1 MSKVTGGEAI
11 VQSLI
16 AHGVDTLFGLPGVQN
31 DWLYNALYD
40 QRDKIRVIHT
50 RHEQGAGYMAL
61 GYALARGDIGVCSVV
76 PGPGLLN
83 AGAALA
89 TAYGLN
95 AQVLYLVG
103 QIPTAKI
110 GKGEGQLHEIPN
122 QLSILRSLTKWAERI
137 DRPADAP
144 RRVAEAFQ
152 QLRSGRPRPVG
163 LEAPMDVLAAKAE
176 VDLAVVEHD
185 IRHALVD
192 PEALEEA
199 AKLLG
204 NAQNPLIFVGSG
216 AIEAAPYV
224 QQLAETLQ
232 APVVSSRS
240 GHGILSSRHYL
251 AVRTT
256 AGHRLWEKAD
266 VVLAI
271 GTRLQNPQVTWGT
284 DDELKIIRVDVD
296 QEEINRYPAPTL
308 SLVAR
313 SEDVLPQLLPAV
325 EKQNRKR
332 ESRREEME
340 ALQGSID
347 ELMTAIEPQ
356 MTFIRVLRDELP
368 DDGIYVDD
376 LTQVGYVSRVAFPVY
391 KPRTY
396 LSAGYQGTLGWGFA
410 TALGAKVANPNK
422 AVLSISGDGGFM
434 FNVQELATA
443 VQHKINT
450 VSVVFNDSAYGNVR
464 RMQRYDHGNRLIATE
479 LKNPD
484 FVKLAEAFDMQGL
497 RANGPDELRSALRT
511 PFAHNGPTLIEVPV
525 AEMPNP
531 RNTYWLPR
539 IRPRKG

>member
-1 MSKVTGGEAI
+1 VS
-11 VQSLI
+11 
-16 AHGVDTLFGLPGVQN
+16 
-31 DWLYNALYD
+31 
-40 QRDKIRVIHT
+40 
-50 RHEQGAGYMAL
+50 
-61 GYALARGDIGVCSVV
+61 
-76 PGPGLLN
+76 
-83 AGAALA
+83 
-89 TAYGLN
+89 
-95 AQVLYLVG
+95 
-103 QIPTAKI
+103 
-110 GKGEGQLHEIPN
+110 
-122 QLSILRSLTKWAERI
+122 
-137 DRPADAP
+137 
-144 RRVAEAFQ
+144 EAFRKMQ
-152 QLRSGRPRPVG
+152 SGRPRPVG

-176 VDLAVVEHD
+176 FDLAVLEHD
-185 IRHALVD
+185 VRHALVD
-192 PEALEEA
+192 PEAIEEA

-296 QEEINRYPAPTL
+296 QEELNRYPAPTL

-422 AVLSISGDGGFM
+422 PVLSISGDGGFM

-497 RANGPDELRSALRT
+497 RANGPDELRSALRSA
-511 PFAHNGPTLIEVPV
+511 FAHNGPTLIEVPV

>member
-31 DWLYNALYD
+31 DYLYNALFD
-40 QRDKIRVIHT
+40 AGSAIRVIHT
-50 RHEQGAGYMAL
+50 RHEQGAAYMAL
-61 GYALARGDIGVCSVV
+61 GYALSTGKVGAFSVV
-76 PGPGLLN
+76 PGPGFLN
-83 AGAALA
+83 ACAALA
-89 TAYGLN
+89 TAYSNN
-95 AQVLYLVG
+95 AKVLCLTG
-103 QIPTAKI
+103 QIPSPNI
-110 GKGEGQLHEIPN
+110 GKGIGLLHEIPD
-122 QLSILRSLTKWAERI
+122 QSTILQTLTKWSARLTT
-137 DRPADAP
+137 PADAP
-144 RRVAEAFQ
+144 TLVSEAFRQ
-152 QLRSGRPRPVG
+152 MQSGRPRPVG

-185 IRHALVD
+185 VRHALVD
-192 PEALEEA
+192 PEAIEEA

-332 ESRREEME
+332 QSRREEMD

-422 AVLSISGDGGFM
+422 PVLSISGDGGFM

-497 RANGPDELRSALRT
+497 RANGPDELRSALRSA
-511 PFAHNGPTLIEVPV
+511 FAHNGPTLIEVPV